1 MRELD
6 LRPGAWAW
14 KPAFVILGGPSLRG
28 FDWSV
33 LEPFTQIVA
42 VNRAFLDV
50 PHAEIFFTEDIQF
63 LRRYSENLAVFR
75 GLKLSQPQCAEH
87 EKQALAAVP
96 SLTIVPLN
104 RPVGQ
109 KFWSKSFEEGL
120 SYSQTSAI
128 GALNIADIL
137 LGEGDPIYILG
148 LDCNT
153 DAPRYETYHEG
164 YPEAWRVG
172 RAMLHSMKSDFEYWA
187 APNLRHRPVWNLNL
201 KSGVD
206 CWPKRDRDTILREL
220 SRPRVCP

>member
-1 MRELD
+1 MRESD
-6 LRPGAWAW
+6 LRSVAWAG
-14 KPAFVILGGPSLRG
+14 KPAFVVLGGPSLRG

-33 LEPFTQIVA
+33 LEPFPQIVA

-50 PHAEIFFTEDIQF
+50 PHADIFFTEDIQF
-63 LRRYSENLAVFR
+63 LRRYAAELAEFG
-75 GLKLSQPQCAEH
+75 GLKVYQPQCAEH
-87 EKQALAAVP
+87 ETQALQAVP
-96 SLTIVPLN
+96 SLTIIPLN

-137 LGEGDPIYILG
+137 LGPDDAIYVLG

-153 DAPRYETYHEG
+153 DAPRYETYHEA

-172 RAMLHSMKSDFEYWA
+172 RAMLHSMKSDFENWA
-187 APNLRHRPVWNLNL
+187 APNLRRRPVWNLNL

-206 CWPKRDRDTILREL
+206 CWPKHDRDTILREL
-220 SRPRVCP
+220 SRSLVCP